1 MMYLRCRAIAILV
14 AAASCASAFVPSP
27 PRISVMSLTSSS
39 LKISASAESLEEM
52 DEERKSNLFQTLLR
66 DLQIEG
72 VPLLGCDANQV
83 STLSA
88 AIWTTMAELGD
99 SDEENKACLIL
110 GKRNL
115 ILLVTQPSLIQGDMI
130 IYIYISFRT
139 CTNKS

>member
-1 MMYLRCRAIAILV
+1 MMYLRCRAITILV
-14 AAASCASAFVPSP
+14 AAASNAVSAFVPSP
-27 PRISVMSLTSSS
+27 PRISVMSLTTSS
-39 LKISASAESLEEM
+39 LKLSASAESLEEM
-52 DEERKSNLFQTLLR
+52 DEERKSNLFQSLLR

-115 ILLVTQPSLIQGDMI
+115 LFIKWSIYIYIYIYI
-130 IYIYISFRT
+130 IYIYL
-139 CTNKS
+139 ND